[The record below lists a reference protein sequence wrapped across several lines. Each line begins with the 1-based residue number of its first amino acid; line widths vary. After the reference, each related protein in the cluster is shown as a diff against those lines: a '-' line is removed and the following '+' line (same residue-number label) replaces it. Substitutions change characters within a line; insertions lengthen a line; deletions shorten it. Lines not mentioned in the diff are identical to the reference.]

1 MKIIGLTGGSGAGK
15 GEVCKAFLS
24 FGIESIDTDKISR
37 DVTKKGGAC
46 LDELIENFSGAIL
59 TEYGEL
65 NRKKLA
71 EIAFSSRENLDKLNK
86 ITHKHILNEC
96 KRIILDMQNAG
107 RTALIIDAPL
117 LFESGFDKN
126 CDIIISVI
134 ADLNKRIDRIIKR
147 DNITEQQARARIENQ
162 KNDGFFIGNS
172 DHIIYNNSD
181 CADIYIQVSKIY
193 RIIFEILEGKINN
206 E

>member
-24 FGIESIDTDKISR
+24 FGIDSIDTDKISR
-37 DVTKKGGAC
+37 DITKKGGAC
-46 LDELIENFSGAIL
+46 LDELVENFTGVIL
-59 TEYGEL
+59 TQYGEL
-65 NRKKLA
+65 DRKKLA
-71 EIAFSSRENLDKLNK
+71 DIVFSPDSNGEDLAKLNK

-96 KRIILDMQNAG
+96 KRNILDMQNAG
-107 RTALIIDAPL
+107 RNALIIDAPL

-126 CDIIISVI
+126 CDVIISVI
-134 ADLNKRIDRIIKR
+134 ADIDKRIERIIKR
-147 DNITEQQARARIENQ
+147 DGITAGQAGARIKNQ
-162 KNDGFFIGNS
+162 KTDDFFIENS

-181 CADIYIQVSKIY
+181 FADIYIQVSKIY
-193 RIIFEILEGKINN
+193 DAIFKGKTNN

>member
-37 DVTKKGGAC
+37 DVTKKGGGC
-46 LDELIENFSGAIL
+46 LRELTENFSGAIL
-59 TEYGEL
+59 GEYGEL
-65 NRKKLA
+65 DRKKLA
-71 EIAFSSRENLDKLNK
+71 EIAFATQENLEMLNK
-86 ITHKHILNEC
+86 ITHKHILGEC

-107 RTALIIDAPL
+107 RNALIIDAPL
-117 LFESGFDKN
+117 LFESGFDKS

-134 ADLNKRIDRIIKR
+134 ADLDKRIERIIER
-147 DNITEQQARARIENQ
+147 DNITAGQAQTRIKNQKSDDFFIEN
-162 KNDGFFIGNS
+162 S
-172 DHIIYNNSD
+172 DYIIYNNSD
-181 CADIYIQVSKIY
+181 YADIYIQVSKIY
-193 RIIFEILEGKINN
+193 DIIFEGKIKN